1 MHDMRDCYDR
11 LLSASAATVNS
22 IYEFSESLEEMGDC
36 LLEKTALSDDEESGK
51 VLLMLGKVQFELQ
64 KLVDG
69 YRSHVLQTITI
80 PSESLLNELQIVEE
94 MKRRCDGKR
103 DMYEEMMK
111 KYKVKGR
118 SRNSE
123 GECFSS
129 RELRVAR
136 DDYDEEANIFVFR
149 MKSLKQGQSH
159 SLLTQAARHHAAQ
172 LSFFKKALS
181 SLEAIE
187 PHVKLVSERHHIEY
201 QFSGLE
207 DENGSNIDY
216 DHDESNDDDNDTDD
230 GTATTDD
237 GELSFDYGQND
248 PVVEVSTLA
257 CSMEENLERNP
268 GQNSFSFRREFKTI
282 SKSAP
287 LLPEKKF
294 DPAGRLSQ
302 LRPSPSHKF
311 ASYVLPTPVE
321 IKDPGTRK
329 SDAEAPQPRQARV
342 NLWHSSPLV
351 HNKYEKLVAN
361 EKLSGPMI
369 LDSESVLK
377 ESNINSRGSQLP
389 PSFSDGRSSKQFDPS
404 VASNTKKV
412 KRQAFS
418 GPLTGQPWPNY
429 PNFWS
434 SGPIMSS
441 GYPPFS
447 GSLLRTPLP
456 RPTSTPKLS
465 SCVSPSFVSSPKIS
479 ELHELPLP
487 PAHLTSK
494 RPSNLVAHSGPLVS
508 KGNELSVSNI
518 SMMSTA
524 KSTPPMPETISRS
537 YSIPSEGQ
545 MEVALRVPSEASQ
558 TLEMADEIST
568 PPLTPTS
575 LPNNRS
581 PSPTSG

>member
-1 MHDMRDCYDR
+1 MKSSLKKLRRFAMLRQERKERSHQQSIVLDELERATQDMHDMRDCYDR
-11 LLSASAATVNS
+11 LLSASAATANS

-69 YRSHVLQTITI
+69 YRSHVFQTITI
-80 PSESLLNELQIVEE
+80 PSESLLNELHIVEE

-103 DMYEEMMK
+103 DTYEEIMK
-111 KYKVKGR
+111 KYKEKGR
-118 SRNSE
+118 SRNSKR
-123 GECFSS
+123 ECFSS
-129 RELRVAR
+129 SQLRLAR
-136 DDYDEEANIFVFR
+136 DEYDEEANVFVFR

-172 LSFFKKALS
+172 LYFFRKALS

-187 PHVKLVSERHHIEY
+187 PHVKLFAEQQHIDY

-207 DENGSNIDY
+207 DENRFDINFDS
-216 DHDESNDDDNDTDD
+216 DESDDDDDDTDD
-230 GTATTDD
+230 GTAITDD

-257 CSMEENLERNP
+257 HSMELDKTDTASLNTKLGAAKENLERNP

-287 LLPEKKF
+287 LLPEKKL

-302 LRPSPSHKF
+302 LRPSPSNKF
-311 ASYVLPTPVE
+311 TSYMLPTPVE
-321 IKDPGTRK
+321 TKDPGTWK
-329 SDAEAPQPRQARV
+329 SDAEPPQTRQAGV

-351 HNKYEKLVAN
+351 HKKYEKLVAN

-369 LDSESVLK
+369 LGSQSVLTG
-377 ESNINSRGSQLP
+377 SNINTRGGQLP
-389 PSFSDGRSSKQFDPS
+389 PPFPDGRSSKQFDPS
-404 VASNTKKV
+404 VASNTKEV

-418 GPLTGQPWPNY
+418 GPLTGRPWPNY
-429 PNFWS
+429 PNFS
-434 SGPIMSS
+434 STGPILSS

-447 GSLLRTPLP
+447 GPLLRTPLP
-456 RPTSTPKLS
+456 RPPSTPKLS
-465 SCVSPSFVSSPKIS
+465 SYVLPSFVSSPKIS

-487 PAHLTSK
+487 PMH
-494 RPSNLVAHSGPLVS
+494 
-508 KGNELSVSNI
+508 
-518 SMMSTA
+518 
-524 KSTPPMPETISRS
+524 
-537 YSIPSEGQ
+537 
-545 MEVALRVPSEASQ
+545 
-558 TLEMADEIST
+558 
-568 PPLTPTS
+568 
-575 LPNNRS
+575 
-581 PSPTSG
+581 